1 MWYAF
6 LIIKDKNM
14 SQKLTKFTFYK
25 NTPFTDFVNTI
36 NFKSNALRDAYFDS
50 HFTQF
55 KEEIPFNYVR
65 SRYQLDVSTTLY
77 DYQDW
82 SQVNYARFT
91 SEFDDGLIYYAQV
104 TSAEYMNSATIRLQ
118 LVPDGL
124 MTFTQ
129 GDISQYAKNVMIERQ
144 HLTTSTFNNN
154 LKYLRNN
161 DDVLDFNTLSYVHQ
175 DLYKF
180 GDLSVVMRTSV
191 DLEKNFGDVDNPKLT
206 TSNGITYD
214 RVVSPQNI
222 YMLEY
227 DGFTM
232 YMNKLKDYPWIAR
245 NITSVLLIPS
255 NFIDNNDLVE
265 VSSPSFDYTGLK
277 KFKNGAT
284 SKNIGSVKDLYSS
297 WNDIYLKFGVGSQHP
312 ELMRN
317 AYTNIELNNFQGQK
331 VKIDLSALPDSGL
344 DIYGQLIIGYD
355 NAAYF
360 FPRYYN
366 SSKQENAIDELF
378 TGSYLDT
385 AIVFKDWDNVPT
397 LVDNYKMSMASNAH
411 ERALNENNLIT
422 GQAGNIVDNSQSLQD
437 RMMSAVNLA
446 SNMTVGAVSGKLVDE
461 WQFYRRQ
468 KAQFADKAISAPSV
482 SEMSNNNSFA
492 IKQQFF
498 GITAKYS
505 VISDTDF
512 NSAIRYHANFGYEWH
527 RLGNLE
533 STQSM
538 DYLNYVRFSG
548 NWIINDRKVPQDI
561 MEQLRIQFETGVKM
575 WHNPDNLENP
585 FTQDVINNKKVQ

>member
-1 MWYAF
+1 
-6 LIIKDKNM
+6 M

-36 NFKSNALRDAYFDS
+36 NFKSNAQRDAYFDS

-55 KEEIPFNYVR
+55 NQEIPFNYVR
-65 SRYQLDVSTTLY
+65 SRYQLDVSTNLY

-82 SQVNYARFT
+82 SEVNYARFT

-144 HLTTSTFNNN
+144 HLTTATFNKN

-161 DDVLDFNTLSYVHQ
+161 NDVLEFNTLSYVHQ
-175 DLYKF
+175 NLYKF
-180 GDLSVVMRTSV
+180 GDLSVIMRTSV
-191 DLEKNFGDVDNPKLT
+191 DLEKNFGDEDDPKLT
-206 TSNGITYD
+206 TSNGIIYD
-214 RVVSPQNI
+214 KVVSPQNI
-222 YMLEY
+222 YMIDY
-227 DGFTM
+227 NGFSM
-232 YMNKLKDYPWIAR
+232 YMNNLKNYPWIAR

-255 NFIDNNDLVE
+255 KFIDKNDLVD

-277 KFKNGAT
+277 KFKNGGT
-284 SKNIGSVKDLYSS
+284 SKNIGAVSEISAS
-297 WNDIYLKFGVGSQHP
+297 WNDILLNLGRDNLHP
-312 ELMRN
+312 ELMRSPY
-317 AYTNIELNNFQGQK
+317 ANIELNNYQGQK
-331 VKIDLSALPDSGL
+331 LKIDLSSLPDSGL
-344 DIYGQLIIGYD
+344 EIYGQIIIGYD

-360 FPRYYN
+360 FPKYYN

-378 TGSYLDT
+378 TGSYLDN

-397 LVDNYKMSMASNAH
+397 LIDNYKMSMASNAH

-437 RMMSAVNLA
+437 RMMSAVNLT

-468 KAQFADKAISAPSV
+468 KAQFADKAISAPTV

-585 FTQDVINNKKVQ
+585 FTQDVIDNKKVQ